1 MTPRSTK
8 STDRTS
14 HLPTG
19 KLGKDGIPRAADR
32 KKSVLG
38 PSREE
43 NTTLPDDVVLRTLGK
58 YGIYP
63 AADRKKSILVS
74 SREENKT
81 RPDDVV
87 VPARRAKM
95 HSRTASNVAPRKM
108 SNIKSRP
115 DFDVRSET
123 ASAEDDKEQ
132 VYELYSHM
140 LRREMEHRLE
150 RKEGEL
156 EDRLGARFEREV
168 EARVEVALAS
178 ALRELRE
185 RYVLGERECRTRLE
199 AEHHMRVRE
208 GVNATHAVAKHPTN
222 RGLIIV
228 STLSQKDDVWSV
240 ILSVKPHR
248 WISPYRTISDPDI
261 GDPARMY
268 LGANGKLEVHMNV
281 KTRARRAVYYDA
293 AGDVNFM
300 AECPTKEP
308 HHAIQGNAGK
318 ESMFVWDAVNEAH
331 ESGGTTIRGAVGRQ
345 APGHRRFFFYFETNA
360 TLAVTLHHIMGH
372 QRYTEEFFSQGT
384 TNRFRKTVNLPA
396 HHVVSTLSSA
406 SPNVRRMRVNSGQ
419 LMRKYDG
426 VDPTNPSQPM

>member
-185 RYVLGERECRTRLE
+185 RYVLGERECR
-199 AEHHMRVRE
+199 
-208 GVNATHAVAKHPTN
+208 
-222 RGLIIV
+222 RGSRPSITCA
-228 STLSQKDDVWSV
+228 S
-240 ILSVKPHR
+240 
-248 WISPYRTISDPDI
+248 
-261 GDPARMY
+261 AR
-268 LGANGKLEVHMNV
+268 A
-281 KTRARRAVYYDA
+281 
-293 AGDVNFM
+293 
-300 AECPTKEP
+300 
-308 HHAIQGNAGK
+308 
-318 ESMFVWDAVNEAH
+318 
-331 ESGGTTIRGAVGRQ
+331 
-345 APGHRRFFFYFETNA
+345 
-360 TLAVTLHHIMGH
+360 
-372 QRYTEEFFSQGT
+372 
-384 TNRFRKTVNLPA
+384 
-396 HHVVSTLSSA
+396 
-406 SPNVRRMRVNSGQ
+406 
-419 LMRKYDG
+419 
-426 VDPTNPSQPM
+426 